1 MCIGI
6 PMQVLALEP
15 GHAVC
20 AGMDEQRRVR
30 TALVG
35 PVQVGDWLLVFLD
48 DAREK
53 IDAERAAEVRQA
65 LALVAGALQ
74 GHAPAHDPLHPG
86 FALPSALSAQD
97 IQRLAGQA

>member
-6 PMQVLALEP
+6 PMQVLSLEP
-15 GHAVC
+15 GHALC
-20 AGMDEQRRVR
+20 TGMGEHRRVR

-53 IDAERAAEVRQA
+53 IDAERATEVQQA
-65 LALVAGALQ
+65 LTLVAGALH
-74 GHAPAHDPLHPG
+74 GHDPAHDPQPPG